1 MLQETSL
8 TEKSVAGPSLYQ
20 FYNQV
25 CGIVKYRWFFGGVFL
40 GIGTRYPG
48 NLAKVKSL
56 AL

>member
-48 NLAKVKSL
+48 NLQKLKV
-56 AL
+56 